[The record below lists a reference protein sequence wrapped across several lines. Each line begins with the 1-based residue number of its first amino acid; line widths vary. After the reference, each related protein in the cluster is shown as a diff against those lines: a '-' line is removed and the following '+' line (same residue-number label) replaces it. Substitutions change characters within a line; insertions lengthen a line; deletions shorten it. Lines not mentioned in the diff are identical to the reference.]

1 MAFEGDTKIDRYSNN
16 PPMPPVCMDG
26 AEEDRGADGDA
37 FYSLLFD
44 QMNVAAI
51 ATDTDLRITAWNR
64 AAESL
69 FGWRAHEVI
78 GRLAREVIGPL
89 TIEGER
95 EAILPRLDRG
105 ESVQRPALQHHRD
118 GHPLVIEGNAVP
130 VHAPDGTLT
139 GYVAAV
145 RDVTDQA
152 RLCGELAESDAKYRN
167 LVLLSPDAVLIHQ
180 NGKIVFANPMAASL
194 IGAAGPDDLVGRP
207 VLEIVHPTTRRNVE
221 WNIAADLRGEESPLT
236 TVEIVRIDGTTV
248 TVRGR
253 GARIPLGG
261 RPAVQ
266 VVLRGV
272 SE

>member
-1 MAFEGDTKIDRYSNN
+1 MADRE
-16 PPMPPVCMDG
+16 
-26 AEEDRGADGDA
+26 AL
-37 FYSLLFD
+37 YSLLFD
-44 QMNVAAI
+44 QMNVAVI
-51 ATDTDLRITAWNR
+51 ATDPDLRITAWNR
-64 AAESL
+64 AAEAL
-69 FGWRAHEVI
+69 YGWKAMEVI
-78 GRLAREVIGPL
+78 GRLALEVVGPL
-89 TIEGER
+89 PVEAER
-95 EAILPRLDRG
+95 AAILERLDRG
-105 ESVQRPALQHHRD
+105 ESVQRPVLQHHRD
-118 GHPLVIEGNAVP
+118 GRPLVIEGNAVP

-139 GYVAAV
+139 GYVAVV
-145 RDVTDQA
+145 RDVTHQA

-194 IGAAGPDDLVGRP
+194 IGAAEPDDLVGRP

-221 WNIAADLRGEESPLT
+221 RNIAADLRGEESPVT

-248 TVRGR
+248 TVQGR

-272 SE
+272 PE